1 MKKIYEV
8 HSVVHEEFIPKSW
21 LMVKTDEICEVTDY
35 VANGS
40 FASLK
45 ENVTYLNEPDF
56 AVLIRLRDYTKGWE
70 GPFKYVTKE
79 AYEFLAKSAVNPGD
93 IVIANVG
100 DPGKS
105 FVVPNLNQPMT
116 LGPNSILL
124 KSNSK
129 NLNNFLKYFFQ
140 SNWFEELI
148 AQITTGTAQK
158 KFNKTGFRA
167 LYFPFPPEK
176 EQDRIVDKL
185 EELFSELDE
194 GVKELKAAQTK
205 LSQYRQS
212 LLKSAVEGSLT
223 QQWRAEN
230 SDQVQ
235 ETGEQLLAR
244 ILKQRR
250 EQWQQQK
257 LAEFAEKGK
266 TPPKNWQDKY
276 PEPVQPDTTDL
287 PELPEGWVWATID
300 QCTME
305 VRDITDGPFGSNL
318 KTEHYTK
325 SGPRVIRL
333 QNIGDG
339 VFLDDKAHISKEH
352 YATLSKHAIEC
363 DDVLVAMMGESLPRA
378 CIVPSG
384 VAPAIVKAD
393 CARIRVNSE
402 VLSPKLLTYYLN
414 SNPVRNRTKSAV
426 KGVGRPRI
434 NLGYIRSI
442 VVPLPSE
449 IEQKAIADKLAA
461 EFDSID
467 RQIKATDLGLKQ
479 SEAQRKNILKSAFSG
494 QLVPQDPNDEPASVL
509 LEKIKREREAL
520 AKLPKPRKPSKPKKK
535 VDLMNT
541 LLEVLTAENDW
552 IDAQDAFQ
560 KCGIV
565 DGTSTDRIEEIYTEL
580 RKLEKAGKIQIQR
593 QGDFDQ
599 LKLIKQDVKED

>member
-1 MKKIYEV
+1 MSEMNKLPVKWRQYELGEV
-8 HSVVHEEFIPKSW
+8 VEIHDNERKPINNSERNTRIENKDNSSLYPYYGATGQVGWIDDFLSDQESVLVGEDAAPFLDPIKNKAYLVSGKFWVNNHAHILRGLKGLVSNKFI
-21 LMVKTDEICEVTDY
+21 LHQMNHVDY
-35 VANGS
+35 RDHVSGS
-40 FASLK
+40 TRLK
-45 ENVTYLNEPDF
+45 LT
-56 AVLIRLRDYTKGWE
+56 
-70 GPFKYVTKE
+70 
-79 AYEFLAKSAVNPGD
+79 KSALCKMP
-93 IVIANVG
+93 
-100 DPGKS
+100 
-105 FVVPNLNQPMT
+105 F
-116 LGPNSILL
+116 ILC
-124 KSNSK
+124 S
-129 NLNNFLKYFFQ
+129 Y
-140 SNWFEELI
+140 
-148 AQITTGTAQK
+148 
-158 KFNKTGFRA
+158 
-167 LYFPFPPEK
+167 K
-176 EQDRIVDKL
+176 EQGRIVDKI

-194 GVKELKAAQTK
+194 GVKELKAAQNK

>member
-21 LMVKTDEICEVTDY
+21 LMVKADEICEVTDY

-287 PELPEGWVWATID
+287 PELPDGWVWASLSQIGWLDRGKSKHRPRNAEHLYGGVYPFVQTGEIRSAEQYIRHTEKTYSEEGLKQSKLWPKGTMCITIAA
-300 QCTME
+300 
-305 VRDITDGPFGSNL
+305 
-318 KTEHYTK
+318 
-325 SGPRVIRL
+325 
-333 QNIGDG
+333 NIGETAILDIDACFPDSIVG
-339 VFLDDKAHISKEH
+339 FSTIVDDMPIEYVEYVFRVLKHKLDDE
-352 YATLSKHAIEC
+352 
-363 DDVLVAMMGESLPRA
+363 
-378 CIVPSG
+378 
-384 VAPAIVKAD
+384 APATAQKNINLEILYKETIPLPPVIEQLAIV
-393 CARIRVNSE
+393 E
-402 VLSPKLLTYYLN
+402 YLN
-414 SNPVRNRTKSAV
+414 TELDNIK
-426 KGVGRPRI
+426 
-434 NLGYIRSI
+434 L
-442 VVPLPSE
+442 
-449 IEQKAIADKLAA
+449 QKTSTA
-461 EFDSID
+461 
-467 RQIKATDLGLKQ
+467 LGLKQ
-479 SEAQRKNILKSAFSG
+479 SEAQRKNILKLAFSG

-509 LEKIKREREAL
+509 LEKIKQEREAL
-520 AKLPKPRKPSKPKKK
+520 AKVPKPRKPSKPKKK
-535 VDLMNT
+535 VELMNT
-541 LLEVLTAENDW
+541 LLEVLTLENNW

>member
-266 TPPKNWQDKY
+266 TLPKNWQDKY

-300 QCTME
+300 QLALNKRYGSSSKTNDDSSGVPVLRMGNIQDGKLDYGNLKYLPIDHKE
-305 VRDITDGPFGSNL
+305 FPELLLQDGDLLFNRTNSAELVGKTAVYRDIGKPVSYASYLISVTFSKYVLPEIVAHYINSVLGKKWIAEVMNQTAGQANVNGTKLGELAIPLAPFV
-318 KTEHYTK
+318 EQ
-325 SGPRVIRL
+325 V
-333 QNIGDG
+333 
-339 VFLDDKAHISKEH
+339 E
-352 YATLSKHAIEC
+352 
-363 DDVLVAMMGESLPRA
+363 
-378 CIVPSG
+378 IV
-384 VAPAIVKAD
+384 
-393 CARIRVNSE
+393 
-402 VLSPKLLTYYLN
+402 
-414 SNPVRNRTKSAV
+414 
-426 KGVGRPRI
+426 
-434 NLGYIRSI
+434 
-442 VVPLPSE
+442 
-449 IEQKAIADKLAA
+449 QKVTN
-461 EFDSID
+461 EFESID
-467 RQIKATDLGLKQ
+467 QQSEATTLGLKQ

-494 QLVPQDPNDEPASVL
+494 KLVPQDPNDEPASVL
-509 LEKIKREREAL
+509 LEKIKQEREAL
-520 AKLPKPRKPSKPKKK
+520 AKKPKTKQRKTKSAMKK
-535 VDLMNT
+535 ITV
-541 LLEVLTAENDW
+541 EELTKWVSDYEGNS
-552 IDAQDAFQ
+552 FTFGELQ
-560 KCGIV
+560 K
-565 DGTSTDRIEEIYTEL
+565 TF
-580 RKLEKAGKIQIQR
+580 
-593 QGDFDQ
+593 QGDYDQ
-599 LKLIKQDVKED
+599 LKDCVFEILSAKEPILKQVFDQKLNAITFIKEDK